1 MANWFAPQLTAVAGA
16 TIRLVALRWLA
27 RFLRERRAL
36 MAKKSPPIMCE
47 DEMRDGLKPFACPV
61 EPLIVVIIFSVL

>member
-27 RFLRERRAL
+27 RFLRERGGR
-36 MAKKSPPIMCE
+36 
-47 DEMRDGLKPFACPV
+47 
-61 EPLIVVIIFSVL
+61 